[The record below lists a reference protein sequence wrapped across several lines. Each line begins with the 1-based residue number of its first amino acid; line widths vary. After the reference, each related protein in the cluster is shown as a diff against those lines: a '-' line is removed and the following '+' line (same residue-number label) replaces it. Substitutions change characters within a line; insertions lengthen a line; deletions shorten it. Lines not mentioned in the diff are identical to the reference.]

1 MEKIIFR
8 KFLYDLISFFLIV
21 SLSLSL
27 IAWVIQS
34 VNYLDFISKDGHG
47 FKVYFAII
55 ALNFPKIF
63 SKVIIFSYF
72 ISLFYVIQKYQINNE
87 ILIFWTN
94 GISRLKLTNFII
106 KTSIIFTII
115 QIVFVYSIVPKT
127 QDYSREFI
135 RTSNMDLFTSLIT
148 EKKFIDT
155 LKDFTLFV
163 ENIDEEG
170 NMKNIFLKDSLDKVN
185 TQIVTARSGKI
196 IEDGSKKFLS
206 LNFGQILDITNNK
219 PNESKII
226 KFNSTNFNIS
236 NFKTKSTIF
245 PKFQELNSSILISC
259 VNNFLF
265 GNKENYFLPIFSCS
279 KESSIK
285 SAKEIFNRSIKQLYL
300 IVVGIMA
307 SILIFSNDRKPKF
320 IMNKIIIFSIGILCI
335 IISEVNSELINLSL
349 QSNILFIS
357 LPFIIFFMGYIA
369 ILNLNNKRF

>member
-34 VNYLDFISKDGHG
+34 VNYLDFVSKDGHG

-55 ALNFPKIF
+55 SLNFPKIF

-72 ISLFYVIQKYQINNE
+72 VSLFYVIEKYRLNNE

-94 GISRLKLTNFII
+94 GISKLKLINFIL
-106 KTSIIFTII
+106 KVSIVFTVI
-115 QIVFVYSIVPKT
+115 QIILVYSIVPKS

-163 ENIDEEG
+163 ESIDGEG

-185 TQIVTARSGKI
+185 TQIITARSGKI
-196 IEDGSKKFLS
+196 IEDESNKFLI
-206 LNFGQILDITNNK
+206 LNFGQILDITNK
-219 PNESKII
+219 DLNESKII
-226 KFNSTNFNIS
+226 KFNSTNFNLS

-259 VNNFLF
+259 IDNFLF
-265 GNKENYFLPIFSCS
+265 GKKERYSLPIFMCS

-285 SAKEIFNRSIKQLYL
+285 SAKEIFNRSIKQFYL

-307 SILIFSNDRKPKF
+307 SILIFSNEKNPKF
-320 IMNKIIIFSIGILCI
+320 FLHKITIFLIGLLSVV
-335 IISEVNSELINLSL
+335 ISEINSELINNSL
-349 QSNILFIS
+349 QNNILFVS
-357 LPFIIFFMGYIA
+357 LPFIIFIMGYLA
-369 ILNLNNKRF
+369 VLNLNNRKF

>member
-34 VNYLDFISKDGHG
+34 VNYLDFVSKDGHG

-55 ALNFPKIF
+55 SLNFPKIF

-72 ISLFYVIQKYQINNE
+72 VSLFYVIEKYRLNNE

-94 GISRLKLTNFII
+94 GISKLKLINFIL
-106 KTSIIFTII
+106 KVSIVFTVI
-115 QIVFVYSIVPKT
+115 QIILVYSIVPKS

-163 ENIDEEG
+163 ESIDEEG

-185 TQIVTARSGKI
+185 TQIITARSGKI
-196 IEDGSKKFLS
+196 IEDESNKFLI
-206 LNFGQILDITNNK
+206 LNFGQILDITNK
-219 PNESKII
+219 DLNESKII
-226 KFNSTNFNIS
+226 KFNSTNFNLS

-259 VNNFLF
+259 IDNFLF
-265 GNKENYFLPIFSCS
+265 GKKERYSLPIFMCS

-285 SAKEIFNRSIKQLYL
+285 SAKEIFNRSIKQFYL

-307 SILIFSNDRKPKF
+307 SILIFSNEKNPKF
-320 IMNKIIIFSIGILCI
+320 FLHKITIFLIGLLSVV
-335 IISEVNSELINLSL
+335 ISEINSELINNSL
-349 QSNILFIS
+349 QNNILFVS
-357 LPFIIFFMGYIA
+357 LPFIIFIMGYLA
-369 ILNLNNKRF
+369 VLNLNNRKF